1 MLVVV
6 QLLVVV
12 EAVVVLQLQFLQ
24 QVERLFYLKESFLLL
39 KLSMCIYVNTDI
51 DSQQIRE
58 GIKWG
63 GGLGQSKKSLSE
75 YTQIF

>member
-24 QVERLFYLKESFLLL
+24 QVERVFFLKGSFLLL
-39 KLSMCIYVNTDI
+39 KLSMCINVDI
-51 DSQQIRE
+51 DIGSQQISHAF
-58 GIKWG
+58 G
-63 GGLGQSKKSLSE
+63 
-75 YTQIF
+75 